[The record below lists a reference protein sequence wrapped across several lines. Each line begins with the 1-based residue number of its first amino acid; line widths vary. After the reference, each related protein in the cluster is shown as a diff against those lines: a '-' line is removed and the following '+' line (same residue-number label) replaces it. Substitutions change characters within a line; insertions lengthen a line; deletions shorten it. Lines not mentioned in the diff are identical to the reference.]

1 VEEFGYWKLEL
12 AARVMLSVLKAVC
25 KDWRQ
30 RFRMDLSSCSWPF
43 ALIAYCDA
51 TEPWQLGFQDAATLM
66 MQKIIECA

>member
-1 VEEFGYWKLEL
+1 MEEFGYWKLEL

-30 RFRMDLSSCSWPF
+30 RFHMDLSSCSWPF

-51 TEPWQLGFQDAATLM
+51 AKP
-66 MQKIIECA
+66 